1 MLAIAAAES
10 KMLVRN
16 KLVAFSAL
24 LMPFLFGFLMI
35 NMSENFGGFAF
46 AASSLVISVVATAVY
61 LTSTTTLSA
70 RRQNLFL
77 KRMRSTAE
85 SDLGIIAGL
94 LLPTVVLAAVQL
106 AVILTGMVVFGGA
119 TIANPV
125 VVVAAILLAV
135 VMFVGL
141 ALATAGVTNS
151 PEHAQ
156 VTTLPVFFIAIAAS
170 VWAGIGSQIE
180 EPGSVFGLVRAF
192 LPGGGVAELIGLG
205 WSGAE
210 AGQLLAPL
218 GGAALWAV
226 IGVVAARRMFR
237 WEPRV

>member
-61 LTSTTTLSA
+61 LTSTTTLAS

-85 SDLGIIAGL
+85 SDLGIIGGL
-94 LLPTVVLAAVQL
+94 LLPTVVLAGIQL
-106 AVILTGMVVFGGA
+106 AVILVGMVVVGGA
-119 TIANPV
+119 TVANPAV
-125 VVVAAILLAV
+125 VVVAILLAI

-156 VTTLPVFFIAIAAS
+156 VTTLPIFFIAIAVS
-170 VWAGIGSQIE
+170 VWAGIGSTFE
-180 EPGSVFGLVRAF
+180 EPGSVFGMVRAF
-192 LPGGGVAELIGLG
+192 LPGGGAAQLIGLG
-205 WSGAE
+205 WEGAPLAE
-210 AGQLLAPL
+210 LLPSL
-218 GGAALWAV
+218 GGAVLWAI
-226 IGVVAARRMFR
+226 IGLVAARRMFR

>member
-35 NMSENFGGFAF
+35 NMSENLGGFAF
-46 AASSLVISVVATAVY
+46 AASSLVISVVATAIY
-61 LTSTTTLSA
+61 LTATTTLAS

-85 SDLGIIAGL
+85 SDLGIIGGL
-94 LLPTVVLAAVQL
+94 LLPTVVLAGIQL
-106 AVILTGMVVFGGA
+106 TVILVGMVVLGGA
-119 TIANPV
+119 SVANPAIV
-125 VVVAAILLAV
+125 VVAILLAI

-156 VTTLPVFFIAIAAS
+156 VTTLPVFFIAIAVS
-170 VWAGIGSQIE
+170 VWSGIASTFE
-180 EPGSVFGLVRAF
+180 EPGSVLGLVRAL

-205 WSGAE
+205 WSGAPAE
-210 AGQLLAPL
+210 ELLPPL
-218 GGAALWAV
+218 GGAVLWAI
-226 IGVVAARRMFR
+226 IGLVAARRMFR

>member
-61 LTSTTTLSA
+61 LTSTTTLAS

-85 SDLGIIAGL
+85 SDLGIIGGL
-94 LLPTVVLAAVQL
+94 LLPTVVLAGIQL
-106 AVILTGMVVFGGA
+106 AVILVGMVVFGGA
-119 TIANPV
+119 TVANPAIV
-125 VVVAAILLAV
+125 IVAILLAIL
-135 VMFVGL
+135 MFVGL

-156 VTTLPVFFIAIAAS
+156 VTTLPIFFIAIAVS
-170 VWAGIGSQIE
+170 VWAGIGSTFE
-180 EPGSVFGLVRAF
+180 EPGSVFVLVRAF

-205 WSGAE
+205 WSGAPVAE
-210 AGQLLAPL
+210 LLPPL
-218 GGAALWAV
+218 GGAVLWAI
-226 IGVVAARRMFR
+226 IGLVAARRMFR